1 MTREQIGAALGY
13 ANPQKA
19 VGNLHNAHKER
30 MDRYSFLESR
40 NGRNIYFYNRKG
52 IMELCRWS
60 QQAKADAFMDF
71 CWEVIDSLM
80 RGEAKL
86 VLLQDYPSALRALAD
101 SEERRL
107 ALESANVNLSPE
119 MILSPAW
126 LYRELHWVR
135 QPIQISSVTHD
146 FTCPSCGAPI
156 ARDFQNFCGNCAQ
169 ALDWSCVLR
178 TTTADTTEEV

>member
-1 MTREQIGAALGY
+1 MSNEIRDTLKPEIDKVIHKWILQTHYEFNFSQNQMSALLEMDPRSYAAL
-13 ANPQKA
+13 
-19 VGNLHNAHKER
+19 E
-30 MDRYSFLESR
+30 
-40 NGRNIYFYNRKG
+40 
-52 IMELCRWS
+52 
-60 QQAKADAFMDF
+60 AKANGCGLETFLLYLFRACPNGPAFLLELHDK
-71 CWEVIDSLM
+71 IDELI
-80 RGEAKL
+80 
-86 VLLQDYPSALRALAD
+86 PP
-101 SEERRL
+101 
-107 ALESANVNLSPE
+107 LSPE